1 VDTSNVFEDQAA
13 RIAARNLVE
22 RALRQVAELADSL
35 AQLELLA
42 QDMTPDDREV
52 VLARLATI
60 RSSLG
65 GRDLTDLAAARLA
78 ELTSPQPVERV
89 GP

>member
-1 VDTSNVFEDQAA
+1 
-13 RIAARNLVE
+13 
-22 RALRQVAELADSL
+22 
-35 AQLELLA
+35 
-42 QDMTPDDREV
+42 MTPDDREV